1 VRDSNGH
8 FTVFDPPAR
17 QARSASPLTP
27 AAQSPEASLSHT
39 QHGFVE
45 NANANIAVFDPANS
59 AGRLSL
65 SIDISGAVTGSFTD
79 ARQGYKSRGSVRKAN

>member
-1 VRDSNGH
+1 
-8 FTVFDPPAR
+8 
-17 QARSASPLTP
+17 
-27 AAQSPEASLSHT
+27 
-39 QHGFVE
+39 VE

-65 SIDISGAVTGSFTD
+65 SIDISGAVTGRFTD